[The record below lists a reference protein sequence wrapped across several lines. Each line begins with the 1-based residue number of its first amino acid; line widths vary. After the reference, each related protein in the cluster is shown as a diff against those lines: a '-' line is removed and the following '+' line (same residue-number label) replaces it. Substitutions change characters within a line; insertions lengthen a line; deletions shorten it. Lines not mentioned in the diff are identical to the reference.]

1 MKPILLAM
9 SMSLFALV
17 GCSQPSQTGSTE
29 KTPTNEKTSVE
40 KTPTETTSETPTGK
54 VYRVMMYPDYAPY
67 QYLDAKGNIIGFD
80 VDVINAIAKSQG
92 LNIKVEKTPWKG
104 MLERLNTGDADLII
118 SGISRQQAGG
128 DEKFTLSNAYL
139 YGKDAIITKENVTD
153 INTLEDMKARTIGAQ
168 VDTIYASELIK
179 LKGEN
184 APTLIQTPTSFLAFT
199 DLVKDKVEGVCAH
212 ENILRH
218 YAKSQPQ
225 IKFRFSGEGTGF
237 STYEMVV
244 VAKKGNTELINKVN
258 NGISAIAK
266 DGSYKQMYVKWF
278 NREPQQ
284 VPN

>member
-128 DEKFTLSNAYL
+128 DENSPY
-139 YGKDAIITKENVTD
+139 
-153 INTLEDMKARTIGAQ
+153 
-168 VDTIYASELIK
+168 
-179 LKGEN
+179 
-184 APTLIQTPTSFLAFT
+184 QTPIYM
-199 DLVKDKVEGVCAH
+199 VKMP
-212 ENILRH
+212 LL
-218 YAKSQPQ
+218 P
-225 IKFRFSGEGTGF
+225 
-237 STYEMVV
+237 
-244 VAKKGNTELINKVN
+244 KKT
-258 NGISAIAK
+258 
-266 DGSYKQMYVKWF
+266 
-278 NREPQQ
+278 
-284 VPN
+284 

>member
-1 MKPILLAM
+1 
-9 SMSLFALV
+9 MSLFALV

-29 KTPTNEKTSVE
+29 NTPTNEKTSVE

-67 QYLDAKGNIIGFD
+67 QYLNEKGNIIGFD

-92 LNIKVEKTPWKG
+92 LNIKVEQTPWKG
-104 MLERLNTGDADLII
+104 MLERLNT
-118 SGISRQQAGG
+118 GG

-139 YGKDAIITKENVTD
+139 YGKDAIITKENITD
-153 INTLEDMKARTIGAQ
+153 INTFEDMKARTIGAQ

-184 APTLIQTPTSFLAFT
+184 APTLIQAPTSFLAFT
-199 DLVKDKVEGVCAH
+199 DLVKDKVEGVYAH